1 MRAAAGIVGM
11 KVDGCTSRRTY
22 ALPVSHI
29 SCGTLALF
37 LRGKEDSMRGDL
49 IG

>member
-11 KVDGCTSRRTY
+11 TVDGCTSRRTF
-22 ALPVSHI
+22 ASRVSQI
-29 SCGTLALF
+29 FCGTLALF